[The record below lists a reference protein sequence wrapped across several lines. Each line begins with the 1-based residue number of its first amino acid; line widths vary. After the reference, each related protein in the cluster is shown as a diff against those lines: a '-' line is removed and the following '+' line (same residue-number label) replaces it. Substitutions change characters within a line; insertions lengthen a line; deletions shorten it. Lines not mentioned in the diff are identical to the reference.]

1 MAPPATTLFNKFLR
15 DGETE
20 AASAAGIMGLLKA
33 PAALTT
39 RAACNFSIWF
49 ILEAITVDFLVAR
62 TATLRTPL
70 TCLGAIL
77 AVRLFITVAFIFF
90 FACGWCF
97 GLGVRLLGS
106 QCPH

>member
-1 MAPPATTLFNKFLR
+1 MGGDLAYLETVDKATAMAPRTAPPATTLFNKFLR

-49 ILEAITVDFLVAR
+49 ILEATRF
-62 TATLRTPL
+62 
-70 TCLGAIL
+70 C
-77 AVRLFITVAFIFF
+77 
-90 FACGWCF
+90 
-97 GLGVRLLGS
+97 
-106 QCPH
+106 